1 MDKLELPAD
10 LPINSA
16 LAVRLGTASV
26 FHPFELSK
34 VLMQVGHEPIAPRQ
48 SKTLFGTPKL
58 ALPSVFQVGRVVL
71 CRWSVTVS
79 VSGVLTMFLLV
90 LRLHQEEGRRAGTV
104 AGGDA

>member
-16 LAVRLGTASV
+16 LAVRLGTACV

-58 ALPSVFQVGRVVL
+58 ALPSVFQVRKVVACWL
-71 CRWSVTVS
+71 
-79 VSGVLTMFLLV
+79 VLVLLMMFLPPSIAATS
-90 LRLHQEEGRRAGTV
+90 GRRTECWGC
-104 AGGDA
+104 GGESLHGC

>member
-16 LAVRLGTASV
+16 LAVRLGTACV

-58 ALPSVFQVGRVVL
+58 ALPSVFQVRRVVL
-71 CRWSVTVS
+71 
-79 VSGVLTMFLLV
+79 LV
-90 LRLHQEEGRRAGTV
+90 CPVMMIMMMRV
-104 AGGDA
+104 FS

>member
-16 LAVRLGTASV
+16 LAVRLGTATI

-58 ALPSVFQVGRVVL
+58 ALPSVFQVRVVVL
-71 CRWSVTVS
+71 LICVTDNVPLS
-79 VSGVLTMFLLV
+79 IAATS
-90 LRLHQEEGRRAGTV
+90 GRRTECWGC
-104 AGGDA
+104 GGESLPGC

>member
-1 MDKLELPAD
+1 MFSSPVDYVMELNLSTFQMDKLELPAD

-16 LAVRLGTASV
+16 LAVRLVTASV
-26 FHPFELSK
+26 FHPFELAK

-71 CRWSVTVS
+71 C
-79 VSGVLTMFLLV
+79 LYPCLCLCLV
-90 LRLHQEEGRRAGTV
+90 C
-104 AGGDA
+104 